1 MNRKQLQTELAYH
14 KEQLFRIAM
23 SFNPDHVFGP
33 GLKNQLL
40 RHRAE
45 IERLE
50 SLLQ

>member
-14 KEQLFRIAM
+14 YEQLLRIAM
-23 SFNPDHVFGP
+23 SFNPDHVFGA
-33 GLKNQLL
+33 GLKAQLL
-40 RHRAE
+40 GHRAE